1 MVIYENLE
9 NNLVRA
15 HSDAGMLIHGGSPEG
30 DYAEAIDPAD
40 LNRTYTE
47 TNTPIPAD
55 PATDEDYATIGRIM
69 MGVEE

>member
-15 HSDAGMLIHGGSPEG
+15 YSDAGMLIHGGNPEG
-30 DYAEAIDPAD
+30 DYAEAIDPAE
-40 LNRTYTE
+40 LHRTYAE
-47 TNTPIPAD
+47 TDTPIPAD
-55 PATDEDYATIGRIM
+55 PATDEDYMTIGKIM